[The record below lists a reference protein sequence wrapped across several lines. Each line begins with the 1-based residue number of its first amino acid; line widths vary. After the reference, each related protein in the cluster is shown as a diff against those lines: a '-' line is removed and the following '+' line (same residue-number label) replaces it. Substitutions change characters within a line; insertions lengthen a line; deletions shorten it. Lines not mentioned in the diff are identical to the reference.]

1 MNMKKIIP
9 ICIAGILLCTTFGAA
24 AFNTEE
30 QQNDSG
36 KGSPLVFVY
45 GTFGN
50 NSWYIS
56 EVHVS
61 FQWNPSDVAEIWYRL
76 NIGQEY
82 VKYTGQFTVTGDGS
96 HIIPWYWIDKN
107 NTIHDELPIEFGID
121 TTQPSIE
128 LAKQKLSKTE
138 YKFTATASDATSGI
152 LKVEFYLD
160 EVLVKIVTAA
170 PYEYTWTGDEKQD
183 VQAFAYDYAGHMKES
198 NILGTPCS
206 FVPSLYLFIRLLMQ
220 RVFQFI

>member
-30 QQNDSG
+30 QQNDPI
-36 KGSPLVFVY
+36 KGSPLVFIY

-56 EVHVS
+56 NVEIS
-61 FQWNPSDVAEIWYRL
+61 YQYDPSDVAEIWYK
-76 NIGQEY
+76 IGTSWTE
-82 VKYTGQFTVTGDGS
+82 YTGKFTISGDGL
-96 HIIPWYWIDKN
+96 HYIPWYWVDKN
-107 NTIHDELPIEFGID
+107 GSRWNELPISFGID

-128 LAKQKLSKTE
+128 LTKQQISKKE
-138 YKFTATASDATSGI
+138 AKFTATASDAASG
-152 LKVEFYLD
+152 LLRVEFYLD
-160 EVLVKIVTAA
+160 EVLVKTVTAA
-170 PYEYTWTGDEKQD
+170 PYEYTWTGEEKQD
-183 VQAFAYDYAGHMKES
+183 VQAIAFDKAGFLKES

-206 FVPSLYLFIRLLMQ
+206 FVPSLYLFIRLLIQ
-220 RVFQFI
+220 RLFQLA